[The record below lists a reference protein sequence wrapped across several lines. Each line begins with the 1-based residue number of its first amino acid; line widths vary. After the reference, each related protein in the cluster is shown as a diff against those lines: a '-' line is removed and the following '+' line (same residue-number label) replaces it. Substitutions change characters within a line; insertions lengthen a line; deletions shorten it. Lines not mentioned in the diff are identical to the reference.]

1 MVADFNAKADLKKVS
16 QTIKDFVSQTA
27 KLDGNKKRIDSE
39 REFSELSNLLAGN
52 TFSMNKDE
60 MMYVQGL
67 MFEYQSKKFENSVTE
82 NTKKEVSKIAKR
94 MGDKKK
100 IDTDEEAQALAIMLR
115 NSHNELNA
123 ADLTYIKNML
133 ITSGYGHYLYETQKQ
148 VNVINI
154 NIADNESKQTE
165 QDEKKRE
172 LQNDTPKAEKHDKP
186 AIKKYR
192 PKQRTKYEGKIPEK
206 TTDKTPEKESE
217 KAKPVIAEEDRIEGL
232 GLADRVVHELN
243 SHVADNIVIR
253 DSLSK
258 VNSKNAYSFAANRG
272 INDGVFSVRDLF
284 NKLTYK
290 ATVHIMTQLL
300 RQAADI
306 GLSDTPEFKELEFC
320 IKSAERKIN
329 AKFNADPDD
338 FEIKADD
345 RAIKALYVRMSEEL
359 K

>member
-1 MVADFNAKADLKKVS
+1 
-16 QTIKDFVSQTA
+16 
-27 KLDGNKKRIDSE
+27 
-39 REFSELSNLLAGN
+39 
-52 TFSMNKDE
+52 
-60 MMYVQGL
+60 
-67 MFEYQSKKFENSVTE
+67 
-82 NTKKEVSKIAKR
+82 

-115 NSHNELNA
+115 NSHHELNA
-123 ADLTYIKNML
+123 ADLAYIKNLL
-133 ITSGYGHYLYETQKQ
+133 IMSGYGHYLYETQKQ

-154 NIADNESKQTE
+154 NIANNESKQTE

-206 TTDKTPEKESE
+206 TPE

-243 SHVADNIVIR
+243 SHIADNIIIR
-253 DSLSK
+253 DTLSK
-258 VNSKNAYSFAANRG
+258 VNPRNAYSFVGKFISATNKG
-272 INDGVFSVRDLF
+272 VSDGVFGISDLF

-290 ATVHIMTQLL
+290 DTVHVMTQLL

-306 GLSDTPEFKELEFC
+306 GLNDTPEFKELEFC

-329 AKFNADPDD
+329 AEFNADPDD

-345 RAIKALYVRMSEEL
+345 RAIKALYVRMSEEFR
-359 K
+359 